1 MEQPRKVRRMGKL
14 SPDEAETESSPEQ
27 DPEVLRLQRQN
38 CALKKQLA
46 QVEELLA
53 AERAEADRLRKK
65 VTEQQTR
72 LDFVWKTVQE
82 LARSVAAF
90 GGALLLHAP
99 EDVTVLE

>member
-1 MEQPRKVRRMGKL
+1 MEATRKLRRLEKRVFEN
-14 SPDEAETESSPEQ
+14 PDEADTQEH
-27 DPEVLRLQRQN
+27 DPEVLQLQRQN

-65 VTEQQTR
+65 IADQQSR
-72 LDFVWKTVQE
+72 LDFVSRTVQE

-90 GGALLLHAP
+90 GGALLLHTPA
-99 EDVTVLE
+99 DVNVME